1 MTSAGSDTARDGA
14 TGRGGF
20 ARLLFSFRPEE
31 VATLLLFVPMA
42 YALASIAAFG
52 GGMPLRGAAAN
63 YPDAFTRLV
72 CLAASVIVFLW
83 VVRTK
88 PQWTFARDVLPFL
101 FATNVYANLHDM
113 IAFFNAPDITR
124 LLYDLDVT
132 LFRGEPTVWAQRFAH
147 PLLTDFF
154 TACYWLFYVLPPL
167 LGLLLYLRGEWQS
180 FRETLV
186 SIVICLYIGYIGY
199 VVLPAGPPRY
209 TIPDLFGA
217 PLLGLLPILDATRA
231 ATAAVPLTAKGAFP
245 SLHCGVMFLAILLS
259 WRHLRWFFPVVLF
272 FGVGLIVGTV
282 YLRHHW
288 VVDILAGIALAIV
301 ADRIAPP
308 LERWWAAR
316 AARYGV
322 APGGAFR
329 SKEATTEA
337 ARIDATTES
346 ETPIGIL

>member
-1 MTSAGSDTARDGA
+1 MTTPSSDVVQERTAA
-14 TGRGGF
+14 RGGL

-42 YALASIAAFG
+42 YALGSIAAFG
-52 GGMPLRGAAAN
+52 GGMPLQGAAAN

-72 CLAASVIVFLW
+72 CLAGSVVVFLW

-124 LLYDLDVT
+124 PLHDWDVK
-132 LFRGEPTVWAQRFAH
+132 LFGVEPTVWAQQFAH

-154 TACYWLFYVLPPL
+154 TVCYWLYYVLPPL
-167 LGLLLYLRGEWQS
+167 LGILLYLRGEWQS

-209 TIPDLFGA
+209 MIPELFGA
-217 PLLGLLPILDATRA
+217 PLQGMLPILDATRA

-259 WRHLRWFFPVVLF
+259 WRHLRWFFPVMVF

-337 ARIDATTES
+337 ARIDATTKS